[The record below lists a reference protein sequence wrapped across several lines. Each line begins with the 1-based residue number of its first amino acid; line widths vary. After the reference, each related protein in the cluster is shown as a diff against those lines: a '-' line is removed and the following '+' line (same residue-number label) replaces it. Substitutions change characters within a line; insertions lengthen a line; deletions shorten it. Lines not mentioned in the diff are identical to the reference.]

1 MHNLRHP
8 GLSFQ
13 GLCLWRYLWQNITRI
28 TTHKSILMQKFLS
41 FLLVLVAA
49 TACSGGSSG
58 GGGGALQ
65 GPTAHAGF
73 WTLKAV
79 ITAIVGGST
88 NDINTTSQ
96 VRIESNGA
104 VSILTTDTNCALSV
118 FVNGNTMTY
127 EETCVFPGTSTEDST
142 GAPCTLELKAVANF
156 TSSTSASGTF
166 GPKTLV
172 CVGSAASYSGTLV
185 ALRSGTFL
193 PPVTPD
199 PDPDPD
205 PGDAT

>member
-1 MHNLRHP
+1 MTSALR
-8 GLSFQ
+8 SR
-13 GLCLWRYLWQNITRI
+13 GLCLWHYLWQNVVCI
-28 TTHKSILMQKFLS
+28 TTHISIFMQKFLS
-41 FLLVLVAA
+41 FLLVLVAV
-49 TACSGGSSG
+49 TGCSGGSSG

-65 GPTAHAGF
+65 GPTTHAGF
-73 WTLKAV
+73 WTLNAV

-104 VSILTTDTNCALSV
+104 VSILTTDTNCALSI

-127 EETCVFPGTSTEDST
+127 EETCVFPGTSTDDST
-142 GAPCTLELKAVANF
+142 GAPCTLELKAAANF

-172 CVGSAASYSGTLV
+172 CVGSAVSYSGTLV

-193 PPVTPD
+193 PPETPD
-199 PDPDPD
+199 PDPEPEPD
-205 PGDAT
+205 DAT